1 MTYREMFAQMTE
13 EQLDQQ
19 VMIYSVETDYFYGAK
34 LMVAD
39 DADSIDEGH
48 IYLVY
53 EDVIDDSEPYAFGP
67 EFW

>member
-13 EQLDQQ
+13 EQLDQH

-53 EDVIDDSEPYAFGP
+53 EDVIDDIEPYAFDS
-67 EFW
+67 EWN